1 MSELRLSPELQS
13 DLLALAEDLQLNPEA
28 CLRMLIN
35 QHALLQGKFQV
46 DQSWVQAC
54 KESFSKH
61 HDLLEQFQPA

>member
-13 DLLALAEDLQLNPEA
+13 DLLKLAEDLQLNPEA

-35 QHALLQGKFQV
+35 QHDLLQGQFQV

-61 HDLLEQFQPA
+61 HVLLEQFQPA

>member
-13 DLLALAEDLQLNPEA
+13 DLLKLAEDLQLNPEA

-35 QHALLQGKFQV
+35 QHALLQGHFQV

-54 KESFSKH
+54 EASFSEH
-61 HDLLEQFQPA
+61 HALLEQFQPA